1 MQIAKISLWLC
12 ALVVGGTIT
21 LRAQDNPAQA
31 AARQA
36 LEQKMRELDANPA
49 AIAPAPAAVVAATPA
64 APAAVA
70 SVPAVEVAAVSTDA
84 ALSDNTVAM
93 KPVNKKSQPVSKK
106 KSPKTAEAKFAPA
119 NPPAVAATPVVGEPV
134 AAATLPAVL
143 SKAEKLQKLLA
154 QYKADQI
161 TPEEYHTQRAAI
173 VAEP

>member
-1 MQIAKISLWLC
+1 MQIPKISLWLC

-36 LEQKMRELDANPA
+36 LEQKMKELDANPA

-70 SVPAVEVAAVSTDA
+70 SVPAVGVAAVSTDA
-84 ALSDNTVAM
+84 ALTDNSVAM
-93 KPVNKKSQPVSKK
+93 KPVNKKAHPSSKK
-106 KSPKTAEAKFAPA
+106 KSPKTAEVKSAPA
-119 NPPAVAATPVVGEPV
+119 NPPAVAAPV
-134 AAATLPAVL
+134 AAATESTVL